1 VGLVVKLPEGLDLD
15 PRAIGRGA
23 LVGLAVIAPVS
34 LADVV
39 VSAVDGFDE
48 GAWVFLLFALILA
61 AFFLAGFQAARAA
74 EEAPY
79 THGALGALGAFALWL
94 PLRVVTRAVIGE
106 RILGRAG
113 DGAFDVVLALLTV
126 ALLAMSFGILG
137 GLVASRGSASR
148 SRR

>member
-1 VGLVVKLPEGLDLD
+1 MKLPEGLVLD

-23 LVGLAVIAPVS
+23 LFGLAVIAPVS

-39 VSAVDGFDE
+39 LSSVDGFDE
-48 GAWVFLLFALILA
+48 DAWVFLLFAIILG
-61 AFFLAGFQAARAA
+61 AFFLAGFQAAKTAV
-74 EEAPY
+74 EAPY

-94 PLRVVTRAVIGE
+94 PLRIVTRAVIGE
-106 RILGRAG
+106 RVLGRPG
-113 DGAFDVVLALLTV
+113 DGAIEVLVALLTV

-137 GLVASRGSASR
+137 GLVASRGSR